1 MSLTSTMANETIER
15 DSICAQ
21 GILDSL
27 SVGQC
32 EVLDLL
38 LAGYE
43 TNKEIAHEL
52 GIAPSTVAQRVVGAA
67 NKLRTNGRGATKRE
81 YGRLRQACAFPVYS
95 PQHLPISQDNP
106 QQRLWDWSAPSA
118 LNLNDAMRIDRFAPW
133 ADRVERPTGLEAL
146 IENLNAASATTIIVG
161 QAVLLIILAIAVLAT
176 MGIFFEFD
184 FLRFVI

>member
-1 MSLTSTMANETIER
+1 MADVTIER
-15 DSICAQ
+15 DSSSVQ
-21 GILDSL
+21 GVLASL
-27 SVGQC
+27 SAGQC

-52 GIAPSTVAQRVVGAA
+52 GIAPSTVAQRIVGAA

-81 YGRLRQACAFPVYS
+81 YGRLRQACAFPVYP
-95 PQHLPISQDNP
+95 PQHIPISEDIP
-106 QQRLWDWSAPSA
+106 QQPLWDWSAPSA
-118 LNLNDAMRIDRFAPW
+118 LNLHDAMRIDRFAPW

-146 IENLNAASATTIIVG
+146 IEKLNAASATTIIMG

>member
-1 MSLTSTMANETIER
+1 MADVTIER
-15 DSICAQ
+15 DSGSAQ

-27 SVGQC
+27 SAGQC

-52 GIAPSTVAQRVVGAA
+52 GIAPSTVAQRIVGAA

-81 YGRLRQACAFPVYS
+81 YGRLRQACAFPVYP
-95 PQHLPISQDNP
+95 PQHIPISEDNP
-106 QQRLWDWSAPSA
+106 QQPLWDWSAPSA
-118 LNLNDAMRIDRFAPW
+118 LNLHDAMRIDRFAPW

-146 IENLNAASATTIIVG
+146 IEKLNAASATTIIMG